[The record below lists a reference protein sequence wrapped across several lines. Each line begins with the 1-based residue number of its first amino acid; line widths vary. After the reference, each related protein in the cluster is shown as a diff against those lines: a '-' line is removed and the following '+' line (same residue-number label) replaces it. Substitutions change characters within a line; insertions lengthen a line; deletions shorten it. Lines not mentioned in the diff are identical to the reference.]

1 MLEII
6 DDSAKHA
13 GHAGAAPGGETHYT
27 VHIISES
34 FEGLSRVQLQR
45 AINMVLAPEFE
56 SGLHA
61 LSLKGECAPL
71 SLSFRDNL
79 HRGDLVAIF
88 SQDIETVPVK
98 GEPLARFG
106 NRLGLMND
114 EAGDG
119 YSLFIWQCPAA
130 RAV

>member
-1 MLEII
+1 MQELTARIDRIRDSLEQAFNPELLEIT

-27 VHIISES
+27 VEIISEA

-61 LSLKGECAPL
+61 LSLKASAPKN
-71 SLSFRDNL
+71 S
-79 HRGDLVAIF
+79 
-88 SQDIETVPVK
+88 
-98 GEPLARFG
+98 
-106 NRLGLMND
+106 
-114 EAGDG
+114 
-119 YSLFIWQCPAA
+119 
-130 RAV
+130 